1 MGMKAIFYF
10 AALSTVLGFSG
21 CSVDDDIRG
30 RGSKESTIRA
40 VENFDRIYLHHP
52 AELTV
57 FEDTAFYVELSD
69 YENLLPYIRTR
80 LSGSTLLIDVAPH
93 VDLHNSRCKMI
104 IHLPKLKEIQIS
116 GSGEVDVKDNFV
128 DLNRAQISGSGRI
141 SLDQLL
147 HNGSFSA
154 QIDGSGKISANGQV
168 QNLDCRINGSGR
180 FEFLYLKAAEV
191 SVNIAGSGT
200 ALLNADQRLYA
211 RIDGSGKVR
220 YTGNPLTEVAINGS
234 GSVQRY

>member
-1 MGMKAIFYF
+1 MRTLFYLS
-10 AALSTVLGFSG
+10 ALIAVLGFSA
-21 CSVDDDIRG
+21 CSGDENIRG
-30 RGSKESTIRA
+30 KGNKETTIREVA
-40 VENFDRIYLHHP
+40 NFDRIYLHHP
-52 AELTV
+52 ADLTV
-57 FEDTAFYVELSD
+57 FEDTAFYVELYD
-69 YENLLPYIRTR
+69 YNNLLPYIRTR
-80 LSGSTLLIDVAPH
+80 LNGSTLIVDVEPN
-93 VDLHNSRCKMI
+93 VDLHNSHTKMI
-104 IHLPKLKEIQIS
+104 IHLPRLMEIQIA

-191 SVNIAGSGT
+191 SVNISGSGT
-200 ALLNADQRLYA
+200 ALLNADQRLHA

-220 YTGNPLTEVAINGS
+220 YTGNPLMEVAINGS